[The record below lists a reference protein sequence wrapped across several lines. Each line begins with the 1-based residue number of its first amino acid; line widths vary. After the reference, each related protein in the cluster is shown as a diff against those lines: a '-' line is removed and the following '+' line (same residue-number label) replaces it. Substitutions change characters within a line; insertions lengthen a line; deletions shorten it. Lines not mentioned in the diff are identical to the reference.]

1 MSERID
7 NGRIGGGAAIDTP
20 PAERAPRDW
29 PIVHIFMAATVVS
42 FLLIAAVFGFSFRS
56 AYINAS
62 QLIGDKAALALAS
75 LEARTG
81 DIFADLEEQIDF
93 VGTMMEVGDIDP
105 ANRAAFQRLLT
116 GSLAAARSVD
126 AIGFVSAAGQ
136 LQQVLRD
143 GDKTVLTMD
152 ISAMAITDHL
162 LAETAELQKA
172 DWMAPIWNARR
183 AQTFYVLRRPVRR
196 DGIFLGALYG
206 LISIA
211 ELSQAVME
219 VDIDQTSRN
228 FILYGRD
235 QVLAHSEIAAGL
247 PTLNALNPLP
257 ALSQLRDP
265 VLRGLWDPD
274 ESDRIERNTR
284 EDLEAY
290 VIDSDNGKTYVVV
303 LRPWAGLDGEPL
315 IHGVVY
321 NAKDIAAQ
329 LNNLLKTGGIGAAIL
344 ILALVLALMFGR
356 RLAQPIRGLAEAAA
370 AIRDLNTE
378 AAIPPPTGRFRELN
392 QATNAFKAMSHTLQ
406 WFENYVPRSLV
417 KRLVQDGAVVS
428 SERRTLTV
436 MFTDIA
442 NFTQL
447 SENLPADQVARFLN
461 DHFTLLAGAVEA
473 EGGTIDKYMGDSLM
487 AFWGAPDHM
496 DDHAVAACRAA
507 ARMATD
513 LAADNVRRRGA
524 GLPVVHI
531 RIGIHTGDVVVGNI
545 GAPGRVNYTVVGD
558 TVNMAQRLQSLSK
571 EVGVPEHDA
580 NILVSAA
587 TAEPAKRD
595 NSLSITPIGRF
606 QLRGIS
612 SDQAVFRL
620 TPKPEAV

>member
-7 NGRIGGGAAIDTP
+7 NGRLGDP
-20 PAERAPRDW
+20 PAMETAPTERARRDW
-29 PIVHIFMAATVVS
+29 PIVHIFIAATVVT
-42 FLLIAAVFGFSFRS
+42 FVLIAAVFVVSFRS
-56 AYINAS
+56 AFINAQ

-81 DIFADLEEQIDF
+81 DLFADLEEQIDF
-93 VGTMMEVGDIDP
+93 VGTMMEAGDIDP
-105 ANRAAFQRLLT
+105 ANRASFQRLLT

-126 AIGFVSAAGQ
+126 AIGFVSAEGQ

-152 ISAMAITDHL
+152 ISALSITDYL
-162 LAETAELQKA
+162 LAETADLEGA
-172 DWMAPIWNARR
+172 AWMAPVWNARR
-183 AQTFYVLRRPVRR
+183 QQTFYVLRRPVRR

-211 ELSQAVME
+211 DLSQAVME

-235 QVLAHSEIAAGL
+235 RVLAHSEIAAGL
-247 PTLNALNPLP
+247 PALNALNPLP
-257 ALSQLRDP
+257 MLSQLRDP
-265 VLRGLWDPD
+265 VLRRLWDPE
-274 ESDRIERNTR
+274 ESHQIEHRAR

-290 VIDSDNGKTYVVV
+290 VIDSDNDKTYVVV
-303 LRPWAGLDGEPL
+303 LRPSTGLGGGPL

-321 NAKDIAAQ
+321 NARDIAEQ
-329 LNNLLKTGGIGAAIL
+329 LNNLLRTGGIGAAVL
-344 ILALVLALMFGR
+344 ILALVLALIFGR

-392 QATNAFKAMSHTLQ
+392 EATDAFKAMGHTLQ

-417 KRLVQDGAVVS
+417 KRLVQEGEAVS

-442 NFTQL
+442 NFTEL

-461 DHFTLLAGAVEA
+461 DHFTLLASAVEA

-487 AFWGAPDHM
+487 AFWGAPEHLEN
-496 DDHAVAACRAA
+496 HAVSACRAA
-507 ARMATD
+507 VRMAAD
-513 LAADNVRRRGA
+513 LAADNARRRGA
-524 GLPVVHI
+524 GLPTVHI
-531 RIGIHTGDVVVGNI
+531 RIGIHTGPVVVGNI

-571 EVGVPEHDA
+571 DVGDLDRDA
-580 NILVSAA
+580 NVLISAA
-587 TAEPAKRD
+587 TAEPAKQD
-595 NSLSITPIGRF
+595 DSLSITPIGRF

-620 TPKPEAV
+620 MPRQSSA